1 MHTRF
6 GVGIVMIEHDIETIS
21 ALCARVV
28 VLNFGQLIADGP
40 PDAVFR
46 DPEVM
51 RSYTG
56 TTVGASNA

>member
-1 MHTRF
+1 
-6 GVGIVMIEHDIETIS
+6 MIEHDIDTIS

-28 VLNFGQLIADGP
+28 VLNFGQLIADGT
-40 PDAVFR
+40 PDAVFS

-56 TTVGASNA
+56 TVAGVADA